1 MTLSKNDYK
10 SAIVQIVEQLY
21 SETNKPV
28 TGAVLAERLRTS
40 LQASYTDVGYVKLS
54 EPIHELVESKQ
65 LTRNR
70 QVKHLEVAPPSFE
83 FELPKMQGC
92 SSGHKGTY
100 VREDAWPVF
109 AMLHDRSIAVFD
121 KHLLKFRL
129 LADDAILRDAQIRVA
144 TPSNADHR
152 NWIDQFAQAEGL
164 SLEPA
169 LTQAEEVLRE
179 FSIWMQS
186 QDTSLQHRWKD
197 FRAAKVAD
205 VIREWAP
212 RNGVD
217 ANDFLT
223 PVISRYSARTTAP
236 PPTVKPE
243 TEIRSAVLRCVAD
256 LSLDELDNIML
267 PLRVVL
273 KHFQPRD

>member
-1 MTLSKNDYK
+1 MTLSKDDYK
-10 SAIVQIVEQLY
+10 SAIVRIVEQLY
-21 SETNKPV
+21 SETNKPI

-54 EPIHELVESKQ
+54 EPIHELVESQQ
-65 LTRNR
+65 LKRNR
-70 QVKHLEVAPPSFE
+70 RVKHLEVAPPSFE
-83 FELPKMQGC
+83 FDLPKTQGC
-92 SSGHKGTY
+92 PSVTKGTY

-121 KHLLKFRL
+121 KQLMKFRL
-129 LADDAILRDAQIRVA
+129 LADDATLRDSQIRVA
-144 TPSNADHR
+144 TPSNTDHR
-152 NWIDQFAQAEGL
+152 NWIDQFAHAEGL

-169 LTQAEEVLRE
+169 LTQTDGVLRE
-179 FSIWMQS
+179 FSVWMQS
-186 QDTSLQHRWKD
+186 QDTNLQHKWKD

-205 VIREWAP
+205 VIREWAA

-217 ANDFLT
+217 ANDFLS
-223 PVISRYSARTTAP
+223 PVISRYSARTTATP
-236 PPTVKPE
+236 ANKPE
-243 TEIRSAVLRCVAD
+243 AEIRSAVLRCVAD

-273 KHFQPRD
+273 KHFKPRD

>member
-1 MTLSKNDYK
+1 MTLSKDDYK
-10 SAIVQIVEQLY
+10 SAIVRIVEQLY
-21 SETNKPV
+21 TETNKPI

-54 EPIHELVESKQ
+54 EPIHELVESQQ

-70 QVKHLEVAPPSFE
+70 RVKHLEVAPPSFE
-83 FELPKMQGC
+83 FDLPKTQGC
-92 SSGHKGTY
+92 PSVTKGTY

-121 KHLLKFRL
+121 KQLTKFRL
-129 LADDAILRDAQIRVA
+129 LADDATLRDSQIRVA

-164 SLEPA
+164 SLLPD
-169 LTQAEEVLRE
+169 LTKTNEVLRE
-179 FSIWMQS
+179 FSVWMQS
-186 QDTSLQHRWKD
+186 KDTSLQHKWKD

-205 VIREWAP
+205 VIREWAAS
-212 RNGVD
+212 NGVD
-217 ANDFLT
+217 ANDFLS
-223 PVISRYSARTTAP
+223 PVISRYSARTTAN
-236 PPTVKPE
+236 PTIKPE
-243 TEIRSAVLRCVAD
+243 TDIRSAVLRCVAD

-273 KHFQPRD
+273 KHFKPRD